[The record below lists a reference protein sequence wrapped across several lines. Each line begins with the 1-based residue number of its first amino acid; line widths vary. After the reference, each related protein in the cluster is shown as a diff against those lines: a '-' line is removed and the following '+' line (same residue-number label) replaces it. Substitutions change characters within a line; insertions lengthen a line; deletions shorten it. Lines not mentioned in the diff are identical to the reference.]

1 MFYKLKTLKKKILK
15 TTKTHKKNIQK
26 GGKIFQDA
34 ITDIEP
40 YDLQIQMHF
49 QDYGVDS
56 EEINSYITSYNDQFY
71 IDQDK
76 YLDDHAYN
84 KSQGQKIRT
93 VYDNYSILNYQIFVA
108 LNYYYA
114 LNNMFEKDKLNT
126 YNNFYFIDFQNLI
139 MDYPLYNT
147 KYIAR
152 NNLKNAIKDLANN
165 NKNNLYIYVDI
176 DSLKPINI
184 SGTNNNIII
193 FGLKQKIINA
203 DKLINYINQYCKII
217 RRRSNEYYLDMEDD
231 KTKNF
236 IKYLEYI
243 NILNY
248 EDVYKFN
255 TNELSLN
262 NIISKIKINY
272 ILYYTSYND
281 HSYKKKKSKVKQK
294 HSYFYQGTYMYYTY
308 DYTRKEYTYKRA
320 RIPFFQN
327 NLQYGETQY
336 NRNIINF
343 VEDKKFNIK
352 LSYIDDVESHIG
364 FGTSS
369 IDDILLFIIA
379 EKFITY
385 TKSKKQYVI
394 VSNDKFREFI
404 NHEKLGL
411 NKMPNNDFLIN
422 EIGLKEQ
429 DLALSQRSRTQ
440 LSITQPSAKRSQQ
453 QRSIT
458 QQSIIQPL
466 AKRSQQSQLSTP
478 LQQSTRGGYKVGGT
492 RKKTL
497 TKKNNSKTLK
507 SNKNVNKKNKK

>member
-26 GGKIFQDA
+26 GGKLFHNA

-40 YDLQIQMHF
+40 DDLQMQMHF
-49 QDYGVDS
+49 QDYGIKS
-56 EEINSYITSYNDQFY
+56 ETIYAYITSYNDQFY
-71 IDQDK
+71 IYPDK
-76 YLDDHAYN
+76 YLDDHTYN
-84 KSQGQKIRT
+84 KSQKQTIPT
-93 VYDNYSILNYQIFVA
+93 VYDKYSILNYQIFVA

-139 MDYPLYNT
+139 MDYQLYNK

-165 NKNNLYIYVDI
+165 NKNNLYIYVDT

-184 SGTNNNIII
+184 SGTYNNIII

-217 RRRSNEYYLDMEDD
+217 RRSNAYYLDMEDD

-243 NILNY
+243 NILND

-255 TNELSLN
+255 TNELALN
-262 NIISKIKINY
+262 NIINKIKINY

-327 NLQYGETQY
+327 NLQYNQTQD
-336 NRNIINF
+336 NGNIINF
-343 VEDKKFNIK
+343 VKDQKFDIN
-352 LSYIDDVESHIG
+352 LSYIDDVESLIG

-379 EKFITY
+379 ENFIKKTD
-385 TKSKKQYVI
+385 SKKHYVI
-394 VSNDKFREFI
+394 VSNDNFREFI

-411 NKMPNNDFLIN
+411 NKMPNNDFLKN

-429 DLALSQRSRTQ
+429 DLALSQRSIQ
-440 LSITQPSAKRSQQ
+440 SQQQSAKRSQQ

-458 QQSIIQPL
+458 QRSITQPS
-466 AKRSQQSQLSTP
+466 AKRSQQSNRS
-478 LQQSTRGGYKVGGT
+478 QQQRSTRNIYKVGGT